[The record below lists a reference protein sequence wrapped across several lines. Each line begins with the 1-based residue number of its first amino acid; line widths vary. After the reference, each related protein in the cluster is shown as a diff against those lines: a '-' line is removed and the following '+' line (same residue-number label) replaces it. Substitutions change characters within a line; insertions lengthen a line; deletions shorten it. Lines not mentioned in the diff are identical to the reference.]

1 MIDLLSFVQLFAAA
15 GGGGSSSSGDGDGGI
30 LGLLLLAGAA
40 ITTPIGSKYRKK
52 LRQDND
58 REAFNSGQKVTWFVA
73 GGLSL
78 VTISLGSMLPALGF
92 AYFVVP
98 FVAGLIIGAG
108 SGLYGWLD
116 KIKPNKKIK
125 AGLAKSATNDKV
137 WDENF
142 LKTGATNIY
151 NKYQQDWSN
160 FNLASMQ
167 TYMTPNYYNHVYLMM
182 SEMHAMGR
190 RNVST
195 VNTISTLEITNMRD
209 SADDNQDRFVAG
221 ISAMLTDQLI
231 DIRSN
236 KLIWQSSYE
245 NHEYWQFVRDGQSWR
260 LDGITPYTTEL
271 STHEVE
277 IQRFAQQNGAY
288 YSLDWGRLLM
298 PQSGQL
304 FSDGSMQVSDINNH
318 VIGRLVD
325 TGRAVSDGI
334 IYQIYTYSERPV
346 NEGGKVYLVGQ
357 ITVPKYYGDIL
368 IRRRK
373 GLLQFGVRGLREMT
387 TEWADFNK
395 KFQVFATSPEQVTSF
410 ELLNPQMMQWLE
422 AAPFEVNLEVIG
434 NSIYFYSQL
443 GNISAENY
451 ATMLSILQAAYRE
464 LKM

>member
-1 MIDLLSFVQLFAAA
+1 
-15 GGGGSSSSGDGDGGI
+15 
-30 LGLLLLAGAA
+30 
-40 ITTPIGSKYRKK
+40 
-52 LRQDND
+52 
-58 REAFNSGQKVTWFVA
+58 
-73 GGLSL
+73 
-78 VTISLGSMLPALGF
+78 
-92 AYFVVP
+92 
-98 FVAGLIIGAG
+98 
-108 SGLYGWLD
+108 
-116 KIKPNKKIK
+116 
-125 AGLAKSATNDKV
+125 
-137 WDENF
+137 
-142 LKTGATNIY
+142 
-151 NKYQQDWSN
+151 
-160 FNLASMQ
+160 
-167 TYMTPNYYNHVYLMM
+167 MM

-195 VNTISTLEITNMRD
+195 VNAISALEITNMRD

-236 KLIWQSSYE
+236 KLIWQS
-245 NHEYWQFVRDGQSWR
+245 FVRDGQSWR

-271 STHEVE
+271 STRQTE

-334 IYQIYTYSERPV
+334 IYQIYTYSERPA

-443 GNISAENY
+443 GNISAKNY